1 MDDLDDEF
9 KLESDDEEEEEAMAS
24 EGEEEEEEEELKEVE
39 EAKQED
45 DGEKIEEEEKAE
57 EKANETEGEVARQ
70 QNIEEEIV
78 EDVVANA
85 SARAESIQPRNLQIA
100 LTKIARGEVERAK
113 PTASANEASER
124 KALPPTPGNTP
135 VEMAVED
142 AAKDHDAVIK
152 EQMKTSSNLLLKQR
166 SMLPPTIT
174 LPSRKKHRGEGG
186 KENTPSTKPKPAE
199 DLPTTNTHA
208 IVSTTAK
215 KGNTDTPQTTPP
227 KVQLVET
234 NANEDCLEEDK
245 RYAAAAIELTS
256 RLEKLLDEAK
266 DLTNRSTNTA
276 LHLTVTSCEFHFA
289 VNPAKMKQIQ
299 QYTKQAEEI
308 LAREELRKRRV
319 SATTAQE

>member
-45 DGEKIEEEEKAE
+45 DGEKIEEDEKAE

-70 QNIEEEIV
+70 QNIEEQIV

-100 LTKIARGEVERAK
+100 LTKIARGEVERSK
-113 PTASANEASER
+113 PTASANEAS
-124 KALPPTPGNTP
+124 KVLPPTPGNTP

>member
-9 KLESDDEEEEEAMAS
+9 KLESDDEEEEEEEAMAS
-24 EGEEEEEEEELKEVE
+24 EEEEEEELKEVE

-45 DGEKIEEEEKAE
+45 DGEKIEEDEKAE

-78 EDVVANA
+78 EEVIANA

-100 LTKIARGEVERAK
+100 LTKIARGEIERAK
-113 PTASANEASER
+113 PTASANEAAAR
-124 KALPPTPGNTP
+124 KVLPPTPGNTP

-289 VNPAKMKQIQ
+289 VNPARMKQIQ

-308 LAREELRKRRV
+308 LAREELRKQRV

>member
-45 DGEKIEEEEKAE
+45 DGEKIEEDEKAE

-70 QNIEEEIV
+70 QNIEEQIV

-100 LTKIARGEVERAK
+100 LTKIARGEVERSK

-124 KALPPTPGNTP
+124 KVLPPTPGNTP

-215 KGNTDTPQTTPP
+215 KGNTDTPQTTSP

>member
-45 DGEKIEEEEKAE
+45 DGEKIEEDEKAE

-70 QNIEEEIV
+70 QNIEEQIV

-85 SARAESIQPRNLQIA
+85 SARAELIQPRNLQIA
-100 LTKIARGEVERAK
+100 LTKIARGEVERSK

-289 VNPAKMKQIQ
+289 VNPAKMKQVQ

>member
-9 KLESDDEEEEEAMAS
+9 KLESDDEEEEEEEAMAS
-24 EGEEEEEEEELKEVE
+24 EEEEEEELKEVE

-45 DGEKIEEEEKAE
+45 EGEKTEEDEKAE

-78 EDVVANA
+78 EEVIANA

-100 LTKIARGEVERAK
+100 LTKIARGEIERAK
-113 PTASANEASER
+113 PTASANEAAAR
-124 KALPPTPGNTP
+124 KVLPPTPGNTP

-208 IVSTTAK
+208 IVS
-215 KGNTDTPQTTPP
+215 
-227 KVQLVET
+227 LS
-234 NANEDCLEEDK
+234 L
-245 RYAAAAIELTS
+245 I
-256 RLEKLLDEAK
+256 
-266 DLTNRSTNTA
+266 
-276 LHLTVTSCEFHFA
+276 H
-289 VNPAKMKQIQ
+289 I
-299 QYTKQAEEI
+299 
-308 LAREELRKRRV
+308 
-319 SATTAQE
+319 

>member
-9 KLESDDEEEEEAMAS
+9 KLESDDEEEEEEEAMAS
-24 EGEEEEEEEELKEVE
+24 EEEEEEELKEVE

-45 DGEKIEEEEKAE
+45 EGEKTEEDEKAE

-78 EDVVANA
+78 EEVVANA

-100 LTKIARGEVERAK
+100 LTKIARGEIERAK
-113 PTASANEASER
+113 PTASANEAAER
-124 KALPPTPGNTP
+124 KVLPPTPGNTP

-289 VNPAKMKQIQ
+289 VNPARMKQIQ

-308 LAREELRKRRV
+308 LAREELRKQRV

>member
-215 KGNTDTPQTTPP
+215 KGNTDTPQTTSP

>member
-9 KLESDDEEEEEAMAS
+9 KLESDDEEEEEEEAMAS
-24 EGEEEEEEEELKEVE
+24 EEEEEEELKEVE

-45 DGEKIEEEEKAE
+45 DGEKIEEDEKAE

-100 LTKIARGEVERAK
+100 LTKIARGEIERAK
-113 PTASANEASER
+113 PTASANEAAAR
-124 KALPPTPGNTP
+124 KVLPPTPGNTP

-289 VNPAKMKQIQ
+289 VNPARMKQIQ

-308 LAREELRKRRV
+308 LAREELRKQRV

>member
-1 MDDLDDEF
+1 
-9 KLESDDEEEEEAMAS
+9 
-24 EGEEEEEEEELKEVE
+24 
-39 EAKQED
+39 
-45 DGEKIEEEEKAE
+45 
-57 EKANETEGEVARQ
+57 
-70 QNIEEEIV
+70 
-78 EDVVANA
+78 
-85 SARAESIQPRNLQIA
+85 
-100 LTKIARGEVERAK
+100 
-113 PTASANEASER
+113 
-124 KALPPTPGNTP
+124 
-135 VEMAVED
+135 
-142 AAKDHDAVIK
+142 VIK

-308 LAREELRKRRV
+308 LAREELRKQRV
-319 SATTAQE
+319 SATTAKE

>member
-45 DGEKIEEEEKAE
+45 DGEKIEEDEKAE

-70 QNIEEEIV
+70 QNIEEQIV

-85 SARAESIQPRNLQIA
+85 SARAELIQPRNLQIA
-100 LTKIARGEVERAK
+100 LTKIARGEERSK

-135 VEMAVED
+135 VEMVVED

-289 VNPAKMKQIQ
+289 VNPAKMKQVQ

-308 LAREELRKRRV
+308 LAREELRKQRV
-319 SATTAQE
+319 SATTEQE

>member
-45 DGEKIEEEEKAE
+45 DGEKIEEDEKAE

-70 QNIEEEIV
+70 QNIEEQIV

-100 LTKIARGEVERAK
+100 LTKIARGEVERSK

>member
-1 MDDLDDEF
+1 
-9 KLESDDEEEEEAMAS
+9 
-24 EGEEEEEEEELKEVE
+24 
-39 EAKQED
+39 
-45 DGEKIEEEEKAE
+45 
-57 EKANETEGEVARQ
+57 
-70 QNIEEEIV
+70 
-78 EDVVANA
+78 
-85 SARAESIQPRNLQIA
+85 
-100 LTKIARGEVERAK
+100 
-113 PTASANEASER
+113 
-124 KALPPTPGNTP
+124 
-135 VEMAVED
+135 
-142 AAKDHDAVIK
+142 VIK

-215 KGNTDTPQTTPP
+215 KGNTDTPQTTSP

>member
-142 AAKDHDAVIK
+142 AAKDHDVVIK

-215 KGNTDTPQTTPP
+215 KGNTDTPQTTSP

>member
-24 EGEEEEEEEELKEVE
+24 EGEEEEEEELKEVE

-45 DGEKIEEEEKAE
+45 DGEKIEEDEKAE

-113 PTASANEASER
+113 PTASANEAAER
-124 KALPPTPGNTP
+124 KVLPPTPGNTP

-152 EQMKTSSNLLLKQR
+152 EQMKTPSNLLLKQR

-308 LAREELRKRRV
+308 LAREELRKQRV

>member
-142 AAKDHDAVIK
+142 AAKDHDVVIK

>member
-9 KLESDDEEEEEAMAS
+9 KLESDDEEEEEEKAMAS
-24 EGEEEEEEEELKEVE
+24 EGEEEEELKEVE

-85 SARAESIQPRNLQIA
+85 SARAESIQPQKLQIA
-100 LTKIARGEVERAK
+100 LTKFARGEVECTNDA
-113 PTASANEASER
+113 AER
-124 KALPPTPGNTP
+124 KVLPSTPGNTP
-135 VEMAVED
+135 VEMAVEY
-142 AAKDHDAVIK
+142 AAKDHDALIK
-152 EQMKTSSNLLLKQR
+152 KQTKTSSNLLLKQR

-208 IVSTTAK
+208 IVSTTSK
-215 KGNTDTPQTTPP
+215 KGNIDTPQTTPP

>member
-9 KLESDDEEEEEAMAS
+9 KLESDDEEEEEEKAMAS
-24 EGEEEEEEEELKEVE
+24 EGEEEEELKEVE

-45 DGEKIEEEEKAE
+45 EGEKIQEDEKVE

-70 QNIEEEIV
+70 QNIEKEVEV
-78 EDVVANA
+78 EDVVSNA
-85 SARAESIQPRNLQIA
+85 SACAESIQPQKLQIA
-100 LTKIARGEVERAK
+100 LTKIARGEVECTNDA
-113 PTASANEASER
+113 AER
-124 KALPPTPGNTP
+124 KVLPSTPGNTP

-142 AAKDHDAVIK
+142 APKDHDALIRK
-152 EQMKTSSNLLLKQR
+152 QTKTSSNLLLKQR

-186 KENTPSTKPKPAE
+186 KENTPSTKPRPAE

-208 IVSTTAK
+208 IVSTTSK
-215 KGNTDTPQTTPP
+215 KGNIDTPQTTPP

-308 LAREELRKRRV
+308 LSREELRKQRV

>member
-142 AAKDHDAVIK
+142 AAKDHDVVIK

-186 KENTPSTKPKPAE
+186 KENTPSTKPRPAE

-208 IVSTTAK
+208 IVSTTSK
-215 KGNTDTPQTTPP
+215 KANTDAPQTTPL

-308 LAREELRKRRV
+308 LSREELRKQRV
-319 SATTAQE
+319 SATTAKE

>member
-142 AAKDHDAVIK
+142 AAKDHDVVIK

-215 KGNTDTPQTTPP
+215 KGNTDTPQTTSP

-308 LAREELRKRRV
+308 LSREELRKQRV

>member
-9 KLESDDEEEEEAMAS
+9 KLESDDDEEEEAMAS
-24 EGEEEEEEEELKEVE
+24 EGEEEEEEELKEVE

-45 DGEKIEEEEKAE
+45 EGEKTEEDEKAE

-100 LTKIARGEVERAK
+100 LTKIARGEVERA
-113 PTASANEASER
+113 NEAAER
-124 KALPPTPGNTP
+124 KVLPPTPGNTP

-142 AAKDHDAVIK
+142 AAKDHDAVVK
-152 EQMKTSSNLLLKQR
+152 EQTKTSSNLLLKQR

-208 IVSTTAK
+208 IVSTSAK
-215 KGNTDTPQTTPP
+215 KENTDTPQTTPP

-308 LAREELRKRRV
+308 LAREELRKQRA
-319 SATTAQE
+319 SATTAHE

>member
-9 KLESDDEEEEEAMAS
+9 KLESDDEEEEEEEAMAS
-24 EGEEEEEEEELKEVE
+24 EEEEEEELKEVE

-45 DGEKIEEEEKAE
+45 EGEKTEEDEKAE

-78 EDVVANA
+78 EEVIANA

-100 LTKIARGEVERAK
+100 LTKIARGEIERAK
-113 PTASANEASER
+113 PTASANEAAAR
-124 KALPPTPGNTP
+124 KVLPPTPGNTP

-289 VNPAKMKQIQ
+289 VNPARMKQIQ

-308 LAREELRKRRV
+308 LAREELRKQRV